1 VIGLAAALVALPPQT
16 VAASKV
22 FTATLT
28 NQGVIADV
36 TVTPGRVGQNEVH
49 LVITPPGGSLTP
61 VASTSVQATP
71 PSGAAGV
78 VPAAMQAIA
87 ANHYTGTITLSR
99 KGDWSLQITVEPTAG
114 TSVVLASTV
123 PIPG

>member
-1 VIGLAAALVALPPQT
+1 VIGLAAALVALPPQ
-16 VAASKV
+16 VAAASKV

-61 VASTSVQATP
+61 VVSTSVQAAP
-71 PSGAAGV
+71 PAGGKGV
-78 VPAAMQAIA
+78 VPATLQAIA
-87 ANHYTGTITLSR
+87 ANHYTGTITFSE
-99 KGDWSLQITVEPTAG
+99 KGDWSLTITVEPTAG
-114 TSVVLASTV
+114 QSVVLTSTV